1 MEATFTPHSPDNR
14 TPEQQAMKHCQHQ
27 ERRGRNKAGHRRA
40 RRREWPTRHG
50 PPAPGYISRAWLLAE
65 ERYLHRYGLPLPDN
79 WHAKPSPQIPK
90 LNTGGDHRHPLAMHI
105 AYNTANSEQQL
116 LPYRYWQN
124 RMEQALALELEACQ
138 AAPPERQPYLMRS
151 AAHLA
156 AMSGWP
162 SQARVIRKQ
171 AEMRFPKL
179 AGKLNW
185 PTLEAMNCYE
195 GARASRED
203 ATIATA
209 LRSIATVPDTTTTF
223 ATQRLAAAATAMLTD
238 QRLETKGRTM
248 WQLDV
253 TNCRKDDLPLV
264 RNLQAQTALTIS
276 QRRPHWT
283 EAEELGQAAK
293 ALTTA
298 SQTAPGTPAR

>member
-1 MEATFTPHSPDNR
+1 MEATFTPNSPDDR
-14 TPEQQAMKHCQHQ
+14 TPELQALKHRQHR
-27 ERRGRNKAGHRRA
+27 ERRARNQAGLRRA

-50 PPAPGYISRAWLLAE
+50 PPAPGYINRAWRLAE

-79 WHAKPSPQIPK
+79 WHARPRPQIPK

-105 AYNTANSEQQL
+105 AHSTADSERQL

-124 RMEQALALELEACQ
+124 LMEQALALELEACQ

-156 AMSGWP
+156 AAAGWP

-171 AEMRFPKL
+171 AEMQFPNL

-195 GARASRED
+195 GAKASRED

-209 LRSIATVPDTTTTF
+209 LRSIATVPYATTTF
-223 ATQRLAAAATAMLTD
+223 ASQRLAAAATAMLTA

-248 WQLDV
+248 WELDV
-253 TNCRKDDLPLV
+253 TNCHEDDLPVV
-264 RNLQAQTALTIS
+264 RNLQAKAALTIS
-276 QRRPHWT
+276 QRRPHWP
-283 EAEELGQAAK
+283 EAEELRQAAK
-293 ALTTA
+293 ALIPA
-298 SQTAPGTPAR
+298 SQTDPGTPA